1 MIYEIN
7 IINNIMFG
15 HILAFIYGFISGFC
29 CNYAYKLYQKY
40 IKFNDVKKTILHEA
54 YLYAAENIFNVVSDD
69 LINHMNKFDI
79 SGIQNLNDFK
89 KLVDSSVG
97 ITHELNR
104 SFKIRLNDG
113 KIQLK
118 LLNPSYVNNEH
129 FVRLCKFF
137 TDNNVDLHIILN
149 NDINLDNKI
158 EYNIEENNIEK
169 NNIEENNKKVE

>member
-1 MIYEIN
+1 MIYEII

-15 HILAFIYGFISGFC
+15 YILSFVYGFILGLFST
-29 CNYAYKLYQKY
+29 YTYRLYQKY

-79 SGIQNLNDFK
+79 SGIENLNDFK
-89 KLVDSSVG
+89 NLVDSSIG

-104 SFKIRLNDG
+104 SFQIRLSDG

-118 LLNPSYVNNEH
+118 ILNPSYVNNEH

-137 TDNNVDLHIILN
+137 TDNNVDLHIILRD
-149 NDINLDNKI
+149 DIKLDNKI
-158 EYNIEENNIEK
+158 EYNNEEK
-169 NNIEENNKKVE
+169 NEKID